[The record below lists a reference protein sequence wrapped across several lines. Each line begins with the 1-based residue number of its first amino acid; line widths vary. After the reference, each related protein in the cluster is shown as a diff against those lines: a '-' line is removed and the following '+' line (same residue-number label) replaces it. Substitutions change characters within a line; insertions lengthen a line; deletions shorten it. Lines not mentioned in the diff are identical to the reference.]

1 MFIYVNEKGV
11 GLRADSN
18 ARRGANLA
26 ARERLRHLANGRLP
40 AGGRHCRRGL
50 ADCRQ
55 WRQEQEAAQSER
67 LRCPSQRLLSF
78 SFSIQSF

>member
-1 MFIYVNEKGV
+1 MNEKGV

-26 ARERLRHLANGRLP
+26 ARERLRHLANRRLP
-40 AGGRHCRRGL
+40 AGRRHCRRGL

-67 LRCPSQRLLSF
+67 LRGPSQRLLSF
-78 SFSIQSF
+78 SSLQSLL